1 MIPRHAIDIFLYGKV
16 IPIHKEPLT
25 DQQMETYQ
33 LIEPRL
39 SGGMLV
45 AHAAT
50 EVARLLGEDRS
61 ATQSRIKTI
70 QLKGWL

>member
-1 MIPRHAIDIFLYGKV
+1 MTPNQASDIFLYGKI
-16 IPIHKEPLT
+16 IPIFKEPLT

-33 LIEPRL
+33 LVKPRL